1 MNHWKIAVMRSAGR
15 NVVSSNRVLT
25 RLFYNIIGR
34 FYDLVYHR
42 LIRGYVESAGAL
54 MDDLVHNGDR
64 VLDVGCGTGLL
75 AYLSLPKAS
84 LAVGIDLSIG
94 MLQKANRKKRDSRSV
109 LFVNGDALNLPFKGE
124 FDCCVSAFMLVM
136 LPREKRWRVIQEMQ
150 RLLKPGGRIAFLTSR
165 RKLGKQWLSN
175 EEWQEG
181 LENLGFS
188 GIRIVE
194 EGDVFLNVVA
204 VKPDP
209 QELRS
214 SSHASTD
221 ASEAEVDDVRYF
233 SESLPVWTT

>member
-1 MNHWKIAVMRSAGR
+1 
-15 NVVSSNRVLT
+15 
-25 RLFYNIIGR
+25 
-34 FYDLVYHR
+34 
-42 LIRGYVESAGAL
+42 VESAGAL
-54 MDDLVHNGDR
+54 MNDLVRNGDR

-84 LAVGIDLSIG
+84 QAVGVDLSIG
-94 MLQKANRKKRDSRSV
+94 MLQKANRKKRGNRSV
-109 LFVNGDALNLPFKGE
+109 SFVNGDALHLPFKGE

-136 LPREKRWRVIQEMQ
+136 LPREKRWQVIQEMT

-165 RKLGKQWLSN
+165 RALGKQWLSN
-175 EEWQEG
+175 QEWQEG

-214 SSHASTD
+214 SPLVSTD
-221 ASEAEVDDVRYF
+221 APEAAVEGVRYF
-233 SESLPVWTT
+233 SETLPVWTT

>member
-1 MNHWKIAVMRSAGR
+1 
-15 NVVSSNRVLT
+15 
-25 RLFYNIIGR
+25 
-34 FYDLVYHR
+34 
-42 LIRGYVESAGAL
+42 
-54 MDDLVHNGDR
+54 MDDLVRSEDR

-84 LAVGIDLSIG
+84 QAVGVDLSIG
-94 MLQKANRKKRDSRSV
+94 MLQKANRKKRGSRSV
-109 LFVNGDALNLPFKGE
+109 SFVNGDALRLPFKGE

-136 LPREKRWRVIQEMQ
+136 LPREKRWRVIQEMA

-165 RKLGKQWLSN
+165 RALGKQWLSD

-188 GIRIVE
+188 GIQIVE

-209 QELRS
+209 EEVRGS
-214 SSHASTD
+214 SLVSND
-221 ASEAEVDDVRYF
+221 ASEAEVEDVRYF
-233 SESLPVWTT
+233 SETLPAWTA